1 VVSAPFRR
9 HVRCY
14 SMAKPDLSSSLWTCH
29 CVFFHMV
36 WSVMAYGER
45 IVTGGLFSFFSLSY
59 QIECMIVLFVFLFFN
74 FSPHSFDFLLCSYSF
89 YRSFVFSF
97 QFSPSI
103 TISHM
108 FFFSFWSLFFFLALF
123 LKFFLALNFIFQ
135 SKFFRFYFFQF
146 KSHSFD
152 LFFLLLNLFFFNSI

>member
-29 CVFFHMV
+29 CVFFHLV

-108 FFFSFWSLFFFLALF
+108 FFFSFWCLFFF
-123 LKFFLALNFIFQ
+123 FFSWPFC
-135 SKFFRFYFFQF
+135 
-146 KSHSFD
+146 
-152 LFFLLLNLFFFNSI
+152 

>member
-1 VVSAPFRR
+1 
-9 HVRCY
+9 
-14 SMAKPDLSSSLWTCH
+14 MAKPDLSSSLWMCH
-29 CVFFHMV
+29 CVLFHMV

-45 IVTGGLFSFFSLSY
+45 IVIGGLFSFFSLSY

-108 FFFSFWSLFFFLALF
+108 FFFSFWCLFFFFFLGHSVKVFWLSILSFNQSFCCSIFSNLTLILLIYLFFFL
-123 LKFFLALNFIFQ
+123 LKL
-135 SKFFRFYFFQF
+135 
-146 KSHSFD
+146 
-152 LFFLLLNLFFFNSI
+152 FFNSI